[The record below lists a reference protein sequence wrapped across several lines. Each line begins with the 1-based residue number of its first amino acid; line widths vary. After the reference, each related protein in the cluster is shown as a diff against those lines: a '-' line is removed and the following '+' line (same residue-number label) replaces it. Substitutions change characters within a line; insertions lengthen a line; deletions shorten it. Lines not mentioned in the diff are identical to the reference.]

1 MLETPGATAYAGE
14 DLSRFRW
21 HTGAALYPLGP
32 DEPCPILFRDL
43 GPAALARFLRGTL
56 ARLAGPLSP
65 ITYLRTASFTEP
77 YVDHE
82 AIGRIILIRL
92 LSLRPWHSGVPGVFV
107 ARASPGVDAGVIGF
121 VPGGLD
127 LAAVALRAASMRS
140 TAELREEL
148 GGPAYD
154 DLRAAELAR
163 LDRLGEELDATE
175 AAAAPLR
182 RRLQSRDAAERRR
195 ARDAMAEAGL
205 GEDDL
210 CAAWHHL
217 PRARREV
224 VRAALAR
231 TLEPVR

>member
-1 MLETPGATAYAGE
+1 MLETPAAFAAAPSTGE

-21 HTGAALYPLGP
+21 HTGAALRPIAP

-56 ARLAGPLSP
+56 ERLAGPLSP
-65 ITYLRTASFTEP
+65 ITYLRTAAFTEP

-82 AIGRIILIRL
+82 ATGRIIVIRPL
-92 LSLRPWHSGVPGVFV
+92 ALRPWHAGVPHVFV
-107 ARASPGVDAGVIGF
+107 SRAAPGIDRTVVGF

-127 LAAVALRAASMRS
+127 LEAVGRRAAGMRS

-148 GGPAYD
+148 GGAVYD

-182 RRLQSRDAAERRR
+182 RRLQSRDAGERRR
-195 ARDAMAEAGL
+195 ARDVMAAAGL
-205 GEDDL
+205 SEDDL

-217 PRARREV
+217 PRARREA
-224 VRAALAR
+224 VREALR
-231 TLEPVR
+231 

>member
-1 MLETPGATAYAGE
+1 MLETPSSSYAGE

-21 HTGAALYPLGP
+21 HTGAALCPLGP

-56 ARLAGPLSP
+56 GRLAGPLSP
-65 ITYLRTASFTEP
+65 ITYLRTASFKEP
-77 YVDHE
+77 YTDHE
-82 AIGRIILIRL
+82 AIGRIILIRPL
-92 LSLRPWHSGVPGVFV
+92 ALRPWHSGVPHVFV
-107 ARASPGVDAGVIGF
+107 ARAAPGVDAGVVGF

-127 LAAVALRAASMRS
+127 LADVARRAAAMRS

-148 GGPAYD
+148 GGPAHD
-154 DLRAAELAR
+154 DLQAAELAR

-195 ARDAMAEAGL
+195 ARDVMARAGL

-210 CAAWHHL
+210 CAAWHHISH
-217 PRARREV
+217 ARRAI
-224 VRAALAR
+224 VRDALAQMPR
-231 TLEPVR
+231 CER